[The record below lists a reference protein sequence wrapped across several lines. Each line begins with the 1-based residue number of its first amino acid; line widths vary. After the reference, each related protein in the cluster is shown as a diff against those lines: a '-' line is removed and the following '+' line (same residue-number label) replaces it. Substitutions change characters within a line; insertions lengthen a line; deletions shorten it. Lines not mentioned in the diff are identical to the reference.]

1 MPRRTDLSKIL
12 IIGSGPIRIGQ
23 ACEFD
28 YSGTQACKALRQEG
42 YEVIL
47 VNSNPATIMTDP
59 GVADKTYIEP
69 LSVDF
74 VEQIIAQERP
84 QAVLPTMGGQTALN
98 IAVELAE
105 TGVLERYG
113 VELIGGTLESIKV
126 AEDRALFRSKMIEIG
141 QPVPRSFIV
150 HSIAEIH
157 ELKAEIPLPAIIR
170 PAFTLG
176 GTGSGAAD
184 TFEELL
190 LQSQI
195 GLDASPVSE
204 VLIEESIS
212 GWKEIELEVVRD
224 HKDNFIVVCGIEN
237 LDPMGVHTGDSI
249 TVAPI
254 QTLTDREYQTLRNAA
269 AAIIRAIGIDCGG
282 SNIQFA
288 VDPLTGKYSVIEMN
302 PRVSRSSALA
312 SKATGYPIAKVAAKL
327 AVGLTL
333 DEIKNDVAGIS
344 ACFEPSIDYVV
355 TKIPRFNFDKFYG
368 AKDHL
373 GTEMRSVGE
382 SMAIGATFGESMQK
396 ALRSLE
402 LNLDGFAE
410 IPNRR
415 TSDETLL
422 RKRLS
427 TASRY
432 RLNDVAVAFANG
444 WSIENIHA
452 VSKIDLWFLDNL
464 KALFEAQV
472 EARSRIRAI
481 IESAHSNDQKT
492 VRAAIDD
499 ALATGLLL
507 YLKREFFS
515 DRQIAAFINEA
526 SCTEIIND
534 NDIYALRQKLDVKPV
549 YKAIDTCAGE
559 FPTQTNYLYSTFS
572 ASQLEYIPQ
581 KGSKVVILGS
591 GPNRIGQAIEFD
603 YCCVQAS
610 LALKEQGV
618 RSMIVNCNPET
629 VSTDF
634 DISEV
639 LFFEP
644 LTLEDVSNILEMEK
658 PDGVIVQFGGQT
670 PLILAEKLE
679 KRGFKILGTSVDS
692 TRLAEDRACF
702 RTVLAGLG
710 IKQPEGAIAN
720 TPDEALK
727 AARLLG
733 FPVLLRPS
741 FVLGGKAMHIARSS
755 EHLNELIDSIF
766 AASPGEP
773 LLIDRFL
780 QNAVEIDVDALS
792 DGETTIVAGIME
804 HIEEA
809 GVHSGDSSCVLPPI
823 SLSDELR
830 SRITAATEV
839 IAEKLNVKGLM
850 NVQYAV
856 KDQELYV
863 IEVNPRASRTVP
875 FVSKATGISW
885 AKLATRVIMGEKVID
900 LIAEIDPVNDGYC
913 VKSVVI
919 PFERFVDA
927 QVCLGPEM
935 RSTGEVMGQGQ
946 SFGEAFARAQKAA
959 GKTLPKNGRVL
970 ISAPAHLT
978 AEAVRVWET
987 FRTLGLNVIVTDT
1000 VAESVEP
1007 GSIDAEIIELS
1018 SWRIKDIGDWLKQS
1032 NVERVISL
1040 SSFDRL
1046 DEIESRVRR
1055 AAVSQGIA
1063 LSLTYRDALAA
1074 CAGIEAIAHM
1084 NGPIKSIQEKRNPVS
1099 SAEDTEKSVQ
1109 KIESFMVKNF
1119 EPMYSQPT

>member
-1 MPRRTDLSKIL
+1 
-12 IIGSGPIRIGQ
+12 
-23 ACEFD
+23 
-28 YSGTQACKALRQEG
+28 
-42 YEVIL
+42 
-47 VNSNPATIMTDP
+47 
-59 GVADKTYIEP
+59 
-69 LSVDF
+69 
-74 VEQIIAQERP
+74 
-84 QAVLPTMGGQTALN
+84 
-98 IAVELAE
+98 
-105 TGVLERYG
+105 
-113 VELIGGTLESIKV
+113 
-126 AEDRALFRSKMIEIG
+126 
-141 QPVPRSFIV
+141 
-150 HSIAEIH
+150 
-157 ELKAEIPLPAIIR
+157 
-170 PAFTLG
+170 
-176 GTGSGAAD
+176 
-184 TFEELL
+184 
-190 LQSQI
+190 
-195 GLDASPVSE
+195 
-204 VLIEESIS
+204 IS

-224 HKDNFIVVCGIEN
+224 RKDNFIVVCGIEN
-237 LDPMGVHTGDSI
+237 LDPMGIHTGDSI

-254 QTLTDREYQTLRNAA
+254 QTLTDREYQRLRNAA
-269 AAIIRAIGIDCGG
+269 AKIIRAIGIDCGG

-288 VDPLTGKYSVIEMN
+288 VDPISGNYSVIEMN

-382 SMAIGATFGESMQK
+382 AMAIGATFGESMQK

-402 LNLDGFAE
+402 LNLDGFTE

-415 TSDETLL
+415 TNDEALL
-422 RKRLS
+422 RLRLQ

-444 WSIENIHA
+444 WTIENVHD

-464 KALFEAQV
+464 KVLFDAQIS
-472 EARSRIRAI
+472 ARKAVTEIVDACQSADTAPTKTT
-481 IESAHSNDQKT
+481 IESA
-492 VRAAIDD
+492 
-499 ALATGLLL
+499 LGEGLLL
-507 YLKREFFS
+507 ELKREYFS
-515 DRQIAAFINEA
+515 DRQIASFV
-526 SCTEIIND
+526 ND
-534 NDIYALRQKLDVKPV
+534 AIGTLIFTDTDVYSLRQKLDIKPV
-549 YKAIDTCAGE
+549 YRSIDTCAGE

-572 ASQLEYIPQ
+572 SSQSEYIPL
-581 KGSKVVILGS
+581 KSNKVVILGS

-610 LALKEQGV
+610 LALKEQGI

-644 LTLEDVSNILEMEK
+644 LTLEDVSNILELER

-720 TPDEALK
+720 SPEEALR

-741 FVLGGKAMHIARSS
+741 FVLGGKAMHIARSP

-792 DGETTIVAGIME
+792 DGATTIVAGIME

-823 SLSDELR
+823 SLSAELR

-875 FVSKATGISW
+875 FVSKATGIAW
-885 AKLATRVIMGEKVID
+885 AKLATRVIMGEKVCD
-900 LIAEIDPVNDGYC
+900 LIAEIDPINDGYC

-946 SFGEAFARAQKAA
+946 TFGEAFARAQKAA
-959 GKTLPKNGRVL
+959 GKKLPEGGRVL

-978 AEAVRVWET
+978 VEAVRVWET
-987 FRTLGLNVIVTDT
+987 FRTLGQDVVVT
-1000 VAESVEP
+1000 VAVAEAVEP

-1018 SWRIKDIGDWLKQS
+1018 SWRTKDIGDWLKQS

-1046 DEIESRVRR
+1046 DETEAKVRR
-1055 AAVSQGIA
+1055 AAISQGIP
-1063 LSLTYRDALAA
+1063 LSLTFRDALAA
-1074 CAGIEAIAHM
+1074 CAGIESTAKATS
-1084 NGPIKSIQEKRNPVS
+1084 PIKAIQERRTQIPVS
-1099 SAEDTEKSVQ
+1099 ENVPKEVQ
-1109 KIESFMVKNF
+1109 EVESYMVK
-1119 EPMYSQPT
+1119 SLLGIDC